1 MKANL
6 KWMQNMQFECS
17 NRDLKSWIDA
27 SPEHGGEGQYPSP
40 KELLLNAMM
49 GCAGIDVLL
58 TLKKMREQVE
68 QFQIGIEAEQTVEF
82 PIHFKSAQLVF
93 DCSGPVDERKLQK
106 AVEASMTK
114 YCGVN
119 FMVSKSCLITYRINL
134 NGKLI
139 YQGKADYE
147 R

>member
-17 NRDLKSWIDA
+17 NRDLKSRIDA

-58 TLKKMREQVE
+58 TLKKMREHVE
-68 QFQIGIEAEQTVEF
+68 QFQIGIEAEQTAEF
-82 PIHFKSAQLVF
+82 PIHFKSAQLLF

-106 AVEASMTK
+106 AVVASMTK

-119 FMVSKSCLITYRINL
+119 FMISKSCHITYRIKL
-134 NGKLI
+134 NGALI

-147 R
+147 K